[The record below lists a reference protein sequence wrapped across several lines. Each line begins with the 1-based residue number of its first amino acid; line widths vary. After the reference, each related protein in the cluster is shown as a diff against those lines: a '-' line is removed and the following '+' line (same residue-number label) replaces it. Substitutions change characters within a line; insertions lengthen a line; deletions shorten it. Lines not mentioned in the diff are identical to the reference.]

1 MKYAG
6 IGSRRTPYDILAMMR
21 NIANDLSSKGY
32 TCRTGGA
39 LGADKAFI
47 DGSSDS
53 ELWLPWDGY
62 NGYYSDLPE
71 PTEVEEAFAAKYH
84 PNWKA
89 CKQGARKM
97 HARNCNIVLGEDLD
111 DPVDFIVC
119 WTPEAKLEGGT
130 AQALRIAIDYDIPVF
145 NLGDKAGSP
154 YILNKLIE
162 FVKNNEKQHRF
173 SGN

>member
-6 IGSRRTPYDILAMMR
+6 IGSRATPLEILRIMR
-21 NIANDLSSKGY
+21 QIAAELEKAGY

-47 DGSSDS
+47 DGAPSTT

-62 NGYYSDLPE
+62 NGYSSDNPE
-71 PTEVEEAFAAKYH
+71 PTEREERFASKYH

-89 CKQGARKM
+89 CKSGARKM
-97 HARNCNIVLGEDLD
+97 HARNCNIALGANLD

-119 WTPEAKLEGGT
+119 WTPNGEMTGGT
-130 AQALRIAIDYDIPVF
+130 AQALRVAIDYDIPIY
-145 NLGDKAGSP
+145 NLGAKAGPASVLKRLRD
-154 YILNKLIE
+154 YIQSQK
-162 FVKNNEKQHRF
+162 
-173 SGN
+173 